1 LLIFV
6 KINKGG
12 YKMNI
17 VGVDLGGTYVKIGLV
32 DSKNGKILKKS
43 SIETKVELGGEE
55 VVKRIANAIVEL
67 TEGTDYHAVGIGSP
81 GSIDKENGI
90 VRFSPNFPDWHNF
103 PLGSLLSELLG
114 KNVYVENDANS
125 FALGEKWFGAGIG
138 KNHIVALTLGTGVG
152 GGVISHG
159 TLITGSTGIGAELGH
174 VIINPNGPLCGCGN
188 YGCLESYA
196 SATAIVRMATE
207 RKKKFPDSI
216 IFKNEKVTAKAVF
229 DAARDGDRL
238 ALMLRDEVVE
248 ALAIGITGFVHI
260 FNPEVVIIGG
270 GVSRAGDILFEP
282 LRKRVN
288 ELVMPTFKDTF
299 EIIQSPLVEN
309 AGILGAASIVLQRE
323 N

>member
-1 LLIFV
+1 
-6 KINKGG
+6 
-12 YKMNI
+12 
-17 VGVDLGGTYVKIGLV
+17 
-32 DSKNGKILKKS
+32 
-43 SIETKVELGGEE
+43 
-55 VVKRIANAIVEL
+55 
-67 TEGTDYHAVGIGSP
+67 
-81 GSIDKENGI
+81 
-90 VRFSPNFPDWHNF
+90 
-103 PLGSLLSELLG
+103 LG